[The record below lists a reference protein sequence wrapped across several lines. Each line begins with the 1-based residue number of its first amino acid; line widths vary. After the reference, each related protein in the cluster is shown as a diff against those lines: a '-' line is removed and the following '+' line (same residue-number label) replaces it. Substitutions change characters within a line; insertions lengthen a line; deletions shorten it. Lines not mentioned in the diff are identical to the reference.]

1 MLEFAGNGNL
11 GTAVRHLRQ
20 TLLHVWWLGDID
32 ALPLGSDDSFMFT
45 LDGSPM
51 INRLSRIL
59 FQCLSLVLCL
69 VALRAEAEPYLAVQ
83 MGLKCGQ
90 CHVNPT
96 GGGLRTT
103 FGDIFAQTLLPQNHI
118 DTGPDNW
125 TGDIN
130 KFLRIGGDLRFD
142 ATVTQQPGTKTV
154 STFDLEQ
161 ARVYLEANVIPER
174 LIVYADELVAPNGA
188 MNREAY
194 GMYWSANHDWYV
206 KAGQMY
212 LPFGLRLQD
221 VSAFVQVASGI
232 NMAEPDQGVEFG
244 WERGHWDAQ
253 LNISNG
259 NGGGPDTENGKQ
271 YGAQVA
277 WVESIYRLGVAA
289 NFNNKA
295 AGNRTMFALFGGL
308 HTGPIAWLAQAEF
321 IRDQT
326 IATGTIVNGTGQR
339 QVAGLLE
346 ANWLIM
352 KGNNLKLT
360 AESYDPDLA
369 VRYDNQPRWSAV
381 YEWTPIQF
389 VQLRSGLRINDGAA
403 AVNIQHVKTLFVELH
418 GFF

>member
-1 MLEFAGNGNL
+1 
-11 GTAVRHLRQ
+11 
-20 TLLHVWWLGDID
+20 
-32 ALPLGSDDSFMFT
+32 
-45 LDGSPM
+45 M
-51 INRLSRIL
+51 IKRFSRLF
-59 FQCLSLVLCL
+59 FQCLALTLCF

-83 MGLKCGQ
+83 TGLKCGQ

-118 DTGPDNW
+118 DTGTDTW
-125 TGDIN
+125 TGDIT
-130 KFLRIGGDLRFD
+130 KFLRIGGDLRVD
-142 ATVTQQPGTKTV
+142 ATATQQPGTKTV
-154 STFDLEQ
+154 STFDVDQ

-174 LIVYADELVAPNGA
+174 LIVYVDEFVAPGGA
-188 MNREAY
+188 TNREAY

-221 VSAFVQVASGI
+221 LSAFIQVASNI
-232 NMAEPDQGVEFG
+232 NMAAPDRGVEFG

-259 NGGGPDTENGKQ
+259 TGGGLDKENGKQ
-271 YGAQVA
+271 FGAQVA

-326 IATGTIVNGTGQR
+326 IPTGTIVNGTGQR

-346 ANWLIM
+346 ANWLIA

-360 AESYDPDLA
+360 AESYDPDVA
-369 VRYDNQPRWSAV
+369 TRYDNQPRWSAV

-389 VQLRSGLRINDGAA
+389 VQLRGGVRINDGDPQL
-403 AVNIQHVKTLFVELH
+403 NTQHVKTFFVQLH